1 MSVILELPKDV
12 EAALASQARAARMPT
27 ERYVA
32 HIVERAL
39 ELRRRHAAQNL
50 EQHLDSMAS
59 QVVPETTPE
68 EMETALEEALA
79 DVRPQRRWRQ

>member
-32 HIVERAL
+32 YIVERAL
-39 ELRRRHAAQNL
+39 ELRRRHAAQHL
-50 EQHLDSMAS
+50 EQHFDSMAS
-59 QVVPETTPE
+59 QVAPETTPE
-68 EMETALEEALA
+68 EMEAALEEALT
-79 DVRPQRRWRQ
+79 DVRPQRRWGQ

>member
-59 QVVPETTPE
+59 HVAAETTPE
-68 EMETALEEALA
+68 EMEAALEEALT
-79 DVRPQRRWRQ
+79 DVRPRRRWRQ